1 MEPNKKLNIIW
12 RTIIEVCSIL
22 FLFYSNLL
30 MGEFTKSGQGNH
42 NGFIWAIH
50 EIFTKNNF
58 IIGCIAAIIGYAA
71 FEFFRNRV

>member
-1 MEPNKKLNIIW
+1 
-12 RTIIEVCSIL
+12 
-22 FLFYSNLL
+22 

-42 NGFIWAIH
+42 NGFVWAIH

-58 IIGCIAAIIGYAA
+58 IIGCIAAIIGYIA